1 MVTVTV
7 ACPGLRSPLH
17 GGGPGVL
24 PRRHFAGRPL
34 GFGTMSQNPHLPEA
48 IYDYMIAHNPPTDP
62 LVDELVSETAAMG
75 RIRTMQ
81 VGIEQAALLAFMVRL
96 VRARFVVEVGTFTGL
111 SALAMARAL
120 PEDGRLLCCDISEEY
135 TSVARRYWERAGV
148 ADRID
153 LRIAPAIETLQAL
166 PETRSV
172 DLAFVDADKEGY
184 IQYYEE
190 LVNRLTPGGVII
202 ADNLFLNG
210 LVVDPEPGD
219 AAQALTAFAR
229 HLQADPRTETVIV
242 PIGDG
247 FSFTRLAG
255 R

>member
-1 MVTVTV
+1 
-7 ACPGLRSPLH
+7 
-17 GGGPGVL
+17 
-24 PRRHFAGRPL
+24 
-34 GFGTMSQNPHLPEA
+34 MSQNPHLPPA
-48 IYDYMIAHNPPTDP
+48 IYDYLITHNPPTDP
-62 LVDELVSETAAMG
+62 LVDELVEETAAMG

-81 VGIEQAALLAFMVRL
+81 VGVEQAALLAFMVRL

-153 LRIAPAIETLQAL
+153 LRIAPAIDTLRAL
-166 PETRSV
+166 PRTRSI
-172 DLAFVDADKEGY
+172 DLGFVDADKESY
-184 IQYYEE
+184 IDYYEE
-190 LVNRLTPGGVII
+190 LVERLTPTGVII
-202 ADNLFLNG
+202 ADNLFMNG
-210 LVVDPEPGD
+210 LVVEPEQSEGV
-219 AAQALTAFAR
+219 QALTAFAR
-229 HLQADPRTETVIV
+229 HLQEDPRTETVLV